1 MLWYVQ
7 DYAKQMNM
15 PVLLGA
21 ANQWPPATA
30 VTFNSWFL
38 TGFIFNYCIF
48 KYHRRWWKRYNY
60 ILSAALDT
68 GVALAGPLIFL
79 TLLYFNKNG
88 PRWWGNPS
96 RFIDHC
102 PLSYCPTEQGIN
114 VTDSYPFC
122 PVHWNHRKGYAVP
135 EESQVNGFH
144 GSFRRIDKS

>member
-1 MLWYVQ
+1 MQ
-7 DYAKQMNM
+7 DYAKHMNM

-30 VTFNSWFL
+30 VTFNSWCL

-48 KYHRRWWKRYNY
+48 KYHRRWWRRYNY
-60 ILSAALDT
+60 ILSAALDV

-88 PRWWGNPS
+88 PKWWGNPT

-102 PLSYCPTEQGIN
+102 PLSYCPTEQGID
-114 VTDSYPFC
+114 VTSSYPFC
-122 PVHWNHRKGYAVP
+122 PK
-135 EESQVNGFH
+135 Q
-144 GSFRRIDKS
+144 